1 MNKPDVSV
9 RKWDAIYKIL
19 DSLFSVAVLPF
30 AIYALFTR
38 GTDDPTKDRLY
49 SAAFFFVFSLSF
61 VCQAL
66 RKKNRSEKYTWQ
78 LIQAGVYLVSVIL
91 ILAVPDSSDSLPII
105 TIQFAV
111 MMILNRV
118 LSIVKNPLTA
128 IFSFTCHGSDPYRQ
142 PFFFRHG
149 YENTLKGYTENI
161 CGGCAV
167 RPDPVHG
174 CFLIYVS
181 RG

>member
-91 ILAVPDSSDSLPII
+91 ILAVPNSSDSLPII
-105 TIQFAV
+105 TILFAV

-118 LSIVKNPLTA
+118 LSIVKKPTYRN
-128 IFSFTCHGSDPYRQ
+128 IFF
-142 PFFFRHG
+142 
-149 YENTLKGYTENI
+149 N
-161 CGGCAV
+161 
-167 RPDPVHG
+167 
-174 CFLIYVS
+174 VS
-181 RG
+181 

>member
-1 MNKPDVSV
+1 MNKPDVSI

-91 ILAVPDSSDSLPII
+91 ILAVPNSSDSLPII
-105 TIQFAV
+105 TILFAV

-118 LSIVKNPLTA
+118 LSIVKKPTYRNIFFNVPWILLIIAAVIWIPKNPLRLSA
-128 IFSFTCHGSDPYRQ
+128 C
-142 PFFFRHG
+142 
-149 YENTLKGYTENI
+149 I
-161 CGGCAV
+161 CL
-167 RPDPVHG
+167 PW
-174 CFLIYVS
+174 I
-181 RG
+181 

>member
-1 MNKPDVSV
+1 MQRSACYNTIKREVPESSCDRIRRNRRGQTNKLSAASDRTAAEKERKISVNKPDVSV

-91 ILAVPDSSDSLPII
+91 ILAVPNSSDSLPII
-105 TIQFAV
+105 TILFAV

-118 LSIVKNPLTA
+118 LSIVKKTHLPEYIL
-128 IFSFTCHGSDPYRQ
+128 
-142 PFFFRHG
+142 
-149 YENTLKGYTENI
+149 
-161 CGGCAV
+161 
-167 RPDPVHG
+167 
-174 CFLIYVS
+174 
-181 RG
+181 